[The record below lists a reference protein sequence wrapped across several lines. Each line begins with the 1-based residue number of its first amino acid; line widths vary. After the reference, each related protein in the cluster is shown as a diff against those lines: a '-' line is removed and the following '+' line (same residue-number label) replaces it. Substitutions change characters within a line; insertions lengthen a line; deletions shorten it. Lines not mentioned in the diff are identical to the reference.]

1 MRPLAFPLL
10 IALFWPLSAEAAV
23 YDVGP
28 PPASFGSIAAAFVSV
43 TADAPGIP
51 ATETITVLV
60 NGGSYSGLGVV
71 PLMAQPLVIS
81 AVAGTQ
87 PLISS
92 GGSFGISISGVA
104 NVTLQGLSVKNF
116 TQAGVLLENCP
127 GVRVIDNTLSNN
139 ATELWLKNCPGAYVS
154 GNQLFAS
161 SSALRMED
169 SPGSVLRHNRTQPYF
184 SGLYSQGITVT
195 NSAGTLVFH
204 NWVTDANNGLTFIG
218 CDAVTVSAN
227 VVVARTGSPVQGI
240 TLDSSG
246 GCWVLNN
253 LAVGQLTGIVLH
265 NAASAGL
272 HNNTVWDHVLRGLR
286 ATNSPQLSLRNNIFA
301 GDTALFL
308 DAASMASLDSQY
320 NDLDGQTQL
329 AQGGSTAYP
338 DLSAWQ
344 GTGNDTLQSI
354 SADPLFV
361 DPGGDEAS
369 DFALQGG
376 SPVQGRGLD
385 LSALFLT
392 DYFDDIR
399 PSGSAWEQGFHALA
413 GTPPTPTPTCTV
425 SPVVPTPTP
434 SPSAT
439 ASPSPAFSPTQSAV
453 PSASPTRTQSAT
465 ITPTFRPTAYPFK
478 RDKLVS
484 YPNPYNPS
492 LGAPLNFVFDPAD
505 EAGLRIFDIAGG
517 LIAEIPAAK
526 IQGQAGYASWDGKSD
541 GGERV
546 PVGLY
551 LAVIRSPKGN
561 HFTRFTVVY

>member
-1 MRPLAFPLL
+1 MRPLAFSLL
-10 IALFWPLSAEAAV
+10 IALFWPLLLDAAV

-28 PPASFGSIAAAFVSV
+28 APSTFNSIAAAFVSV
-43 TADAPGIP
+43 TADAPGLP

-60 NGGSYSGLGVV
+60 NGGSYSSLGVV
-71 PLMAQPLVIS
+71 PLMAQPLIVS

-116 TQAGVLLENCP
+116 SQAGVILENCP
-127 GVRVIDNTLSNN
+127 AARVIDNTLSNN
-139 ATELWLKNCPGAYVS
+139 STELWLKNCPGAYVS
-154 GNQLFAS
+154 GNSLFAS
-161 SSALRMED
+161 SSAMRVED
-169 SPGSVLRHNRTQPYF
+169 SPGSLLRHNYTQPYF

-195 NSAGTLVFH
+195 NSAGTTVFH

-218 CDAVTVSAN
+218 CDAVTISAN
-227 VVVARTGSPVQGI
+227 VVVARAGSPVQAI
-240 TLDSSG
+240 TLDSSN

-265 NAASAGL
+265 NAASAGI

-286 ATNSPQLSLRNNIFA
+286 ATNSPQLLLRNNIFA

-320 NDLDGQTQL
+320 NDLVGQTQL

-338 DLSAWQ
+338 DLSSWQ

-354 SADPLFV
+354 SADPLFS
-361 DPGGDEAS
+361 DANGSLAS
-369 DFALQGG
+369 DFMLQGG

-385 LSALFLT
+385 LSALFLN
-392 DYFDDIR
+392 DYFDNLR
-399 PSGSAWEQGFHALA
+399 PSGSAWEQGFHALI
-413 GTPPTPTPTCTV
+413 GTPATPTPTYTI
-425 SPVVPTPTP
+425 SPIVATPTP

-439 ASPSPAFSPTQSAV
+439 ATPSPAFSPTQSAV
-453 PSASPTRTQSAT
+453 PTASPTRTQSAT
-465 ITPTFRPTAYPFK
+465 ITPTFSPTAYPFK

-484 YPNPYNPS
+484 YPNPYNAS

-505 EAGLRIFDIAGG
+505 GVSLRIFDIAGG
-517 LIAEIPAAK
+517 LIAEIPAAG
-526 IQGQAGYASWDGKSD
+526 IQGQAGYASWDGRADS
-541 GGERV
+541 GERIA
-546 PVGLY
+546 VGLY
-551 LAVIRSPKGN
+551 LAVLRSPKGN